1 MSTWLDATREELHRY
16 RIETGAEV
24 LTLQQFYRFSEG
36 SLAAAFPGNNH
47 VRDKMRQQLQE
58 LRERDELTF
67 LDDDGSYRIEDLDL
81 D

>member
-1 MSTWLDATREELHRY
+1 MGTWLDATREELHRY
-16 RIETGAEV
+16 RIETGDEV
-24 LTLQQFYRFSEG
+24 LTLQEFYRFSES
-36 SLAAAFPGNNH
+36 SLAAAFPENNH

-67 LDDDGSYRIEDLDL
+67 LDDDGSYRIEDLAL